1 MAPDEPT
8 FDMDAAV
15 ADLGASLGMDDT
27 EASETERDEAA
38 EPEAEAAPV
47 EAEAAPETEAAPA
60 PEKKAAPES
69 WGAEKAAMWDGLAP
83 EVQEQ
88 FLRREEQM
96 KAGFDKIKGDYE
108 FGRSLRDVYAP
119 YRPLL
124 EAAGVNEA
132 QATQYLLEAHR
143 VLATSGPAQK
153 AAYFQTLAKQYG
165 VDLGAEPADRAA
177 PLELR
182 SLQEQVQMLQ
192 STITTREQASLREA
206 QQKVTK
212 EVEAFAGDPANAY
225 FDEVANDIAVI
236 LKGSPGI
243 SLKEAY
249 DKAVWANPT
258 TRAKEQAKSQ
268 TELEKKLRENAR
280 LDALKASKAAS
291 ATIRSRDTG
300 RSPQEP
306 LGSMEETMQS
316 TLAAMRQRAH

>member
-27 EASETERDEAA
+27 EAPETERDDAA
-38 EPEAEAAPV
+38 ETEATPV
-47 EAEAAPETEAAPA
+47 EAEAAQETSAETAPA

-69 WGAEKAAMWDGLAP
+69 WGAEKAALWDGLAP

-143 VLATSGPAQK
+143 VLSTSGPAQK

-165 VDLGAEPADRAA
+165 VDLGAEPADSAA